1 MKKLILIVLGLIFL
15 SSNAIANDK
24 TLAKFHEWLIQ
35 NNFTESIEINEH
47 FEECKNCS
55 RWDAGPQCFEES
67 GKPKNNVF

>member
-35 NNFTESIEINEH
+35 NNFTESKEINE
-47 FEECKNCS
+47 KL
-55 RWDAGPQCFEES
+55 
-67 GKPKNNVF
+67 